1 MSAPTLPHAPGGVRR
16 AAEPLAWWTA
26 LMAVYL
32 GLVPAISPTEVAVA
46 AAAAAAGAAA
56 AVAARPALL
65 NGGGE
70 RGPRAAPAAGRV
82 AAALARLPVQV
93 VADTARITVRGASG
107 GHWTELPAVPGPAV
121 PGPAGLGAAALLL
134 SASPASY
141 VGGVDPGRGIVRVH
155 RLARGPSP
163 FERSLRAAGLIGPGR
178 GGGAS

>member
-1 MSAPTLPHAPGGVRR
+1 MSAPTLPHRSGWVRR
-16 AAEPLAWWTA
+16 AAEPPAWWTA

-56 AVAARPALL
+56 AVAARRALL
-65 NGGGE
+65 TGGRGW
-70 RGPRAAPAAGRV
+70 GPRPAPAAGRV

-107 GHWTELPAVPGPAV
+107 GHWTELPAVPGPA
-121 PGPAGLGAAALLL
+121 GLGAAALLL

-141 VGGVDPGRGIVRVH
+141 VGGVDPGRGVVRVH

-178 GGGAS
+178 GGGAP